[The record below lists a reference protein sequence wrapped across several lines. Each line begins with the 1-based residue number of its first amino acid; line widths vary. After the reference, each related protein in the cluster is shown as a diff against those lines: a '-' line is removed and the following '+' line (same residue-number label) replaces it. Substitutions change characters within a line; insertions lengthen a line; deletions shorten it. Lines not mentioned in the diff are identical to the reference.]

1 MTAYHYKPDLI
12 YRIDPAPQ
20 YPDEPA
26 LSDKQKLE
34 RNKFRDSLERFR
46 DNQIGKKRNRDKF
59 MTGRLFAHL
68 RQEELRQAVNEIHN
82 KETSAES
89 QSAA

>member
-1 MTAYHYKPDLI
+1 MTAYEYKPDLI

-20 YPDEPA
+20 YPDDPA
-26 LSDKQKLE
+26 LPDKQKLE

-46 DNQIGKKRNRDKF
+46 DNQIGKKRQRDKF

-68 RQEELRQAVNEIHN
+68 RQEELR
-82 KETSAES
+82 
-89 QSAA
+89 